1 MRVLRAIR
9 YVTPLREGGS
19 MPAIVEADD
28 ASLYVLKF
36 RGAGQ
41 GPKAL
46 VAEWLVGELARACGF
61 HVPEI
66 VGLEVDNALGRNEP
80 DPEIRDLLRA
90 SHGLNLGL
98 RYLPGAI
105 TYDPAAPPQPDAALA
120 SALVWF
126 DAFTMNVDRSPR
138 NPNLLWF
145 EHALWLIDH
154 GAALY
159 PHHAWASAA
168 SAQNSTF
175 APVRDHVLLP
185 LASELEAQGARLRAT
200 IEALDLAALTAALPD
215 AWLVADNTVGDAGA
229 LRTAYEV
236 FLRARLQAAP
246 RFTEEAARARTLL
259 V

>member
-1 MRVLRAIR
+1 
-9 YVTPLREGGS
+9 
-19 MPAIVEADD
+19 MPAIVEASDGV
-28 ASLYVLKF
+28 LYVLKF
-36 RGAGQ
+36 KGAGQ

-46 VAEWLVGELARACGF
+46 VAEWLVGEMARACGF
-61 HVPEI
+61 LVPEI
-66 VGLEVDNALGRNEP
+66 VGLEVDDALGRNEP

-90 SHGLNLGL
+90 SHGMNLGL

-105 TYDPAAPPQPDAALA
+105 THDPAAPPQPDSTLA

-145 EHALWLIDH
+145 EKALWLIDH

-159 PHHAWASAA
+159 PHHAWATAA
-168 SAQNSTF
+168 AAQKSVF

-185 LASELEAQGARLRAT
+185 LATDIAAQGARLRGVL
-200 IEALDLAALTAALPD
+200 EALDLAALTAALPD
-215 AWLVADNTVGDAGA
+215 AWLATDPMFGDAAA
-229 LRTAYEV
+229 LRVAYES
-236 FLRARLQAAP
+236 FLRGRLMASP
-246 RFTEEAARARTLL
+246 VFTEEAERARSLL

>member
-1 MRVLRAIR
+1 MRILKAIR

-19 MPAIVEADD
+19 MPAIIEADD
-28 ASLYVLKF
+28 GALHVLKF

-61 HVPEI
+61 RVPEI
-66 VGLEVDNALGRNEP
+66 VGVEVDDALGRNEP

-90 SHGLNLGL
+90 SHGLNLAL

-105 TYDPAAPPQPDAALA
+105 THDPVAPPQPDAALA

-126 DAFTMNVDRSPR
+126 DAFAMNVDRSPR
-138 NPNLLWF
+138 NPNLLWH
-145 EHALWLIDH
+145 EHSLWLIDH

-159 PHHAWASAA
+159 PHHSWSTAA
-168 SAQNSTF
+168 AARTSVF

-185 LASELEAQGARLRAT
+185 LATRIAAEGARMRALLT
-200 IEALDLAALTAALPD
+200 SYNLSALTEALPD
-215 AWLVADNTVGDAGA
+215 AWLTPEPGVGHAPQ
-229 LRTAYEV
+229 LRAAYAE
-236 FLRARLQAAP
+236 FLRGRLAAADL
-246 RFTEEAARARTLL
+246 FTAEAERARSLL